1 MEHKSLNEEILKK
14 KLGDKE
20 LTLIRKEE
28 EIQNII
34 NKHQ

>member
-1 MEHKSLNEEILKK
+1 MEHKRLNEEILKK
-14 KLGDKE
+14 KLVDKD

-34 NKHQ
+34 SQHH